1 MPAIKFGSF
10 VVGDFEA
17 RGVHV
22 EFLKTV
28 EVGRLKGEASDAES
42 ARLVDLFAMR
52 G

>member
-10 VVGDFEA
+10 VVGDFQTK
-17 RGVHV
+17 GVQL
-22 EFLKTV
+22 EFLKAV

-42 ARLVDLFAMR
+42 ARLVDLFVMR